1 MLPFDSKIR
10 RSVRLLA
17 RWHALFLLL
26 SIAVARAGSV
36 AVAVKDEAGRPVGD
50 AVVYALPVSAL
61 APSRKTRGDVVQ
73 RNKQFVPYVSA
84 VQTGSEVQFPNKDN
98 VKHHIYSFSPA
109 KKFEF
114 PLYAGTPPE
123 PVVFDKAGLV
133 TLGCN
138 IHDWMVAYILVVPTP
153 WFSVTDVAGELRL
166 QNLPAGT
173 YDVEVWQ
180 PRLKNSSSRPR
191 QRVVLKTDASIN
203 FQLDLKPDFRLRRS
217 PTDSADGYR

>member
-1 MLPFDSKIR
+1 MSGSTPGARKFPTSIMLSGFLSMLPFDSEIR
-10 RSVRLLA
+10 PSVCSVGCWL
-17 RWHALFLLL
+17 ALFLLL
-26 SIAVARAGSV
+26 SIATPRAGSV
-36 AVAVKDEAGRPVGD
+36 AVAVKDERGQPIKD
-50 AVVYALPVSAL
+50 AVVYALPISAS
-61 APSRKTRGDVVQ
+61 APSRKGRAEVVQ

-84 VQTGSEVQFPNKDN
+84 VQTGSEVQFPNKDT

-114 PLYAGTPPE
+114 ALYSGMPPE

-153 WFSVTDVAGELRL
+153 WFSVTDAAGESRL

-173 YDVEVWQ
+173 Y
-180 PRLKNSSSRPR
+180 
-191 QRVVLKTDASIN
+191 
-203 FQLDLKPDFRLRRS
+203 
-217 PTDSADGYR
+217 